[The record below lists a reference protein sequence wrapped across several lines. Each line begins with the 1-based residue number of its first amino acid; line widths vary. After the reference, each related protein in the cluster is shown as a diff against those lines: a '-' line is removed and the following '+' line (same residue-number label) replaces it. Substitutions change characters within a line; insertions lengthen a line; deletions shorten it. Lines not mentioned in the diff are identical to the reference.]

1 MQSVSQSHFAIA
13 PSANIQRSSFDRS
26 HGFKTTMDAGGL
38 IPIFVDEAL
47 PGDTF
52 NLRASFFARMNT
64 PITPVMDNAYFET
77 FFFEVPVRQ
86 VWDNWEKFNGAQD
99 NPGDS
104 TDYLIPT
111 ITSPTGGYDVESI
124 YDYMGIPPSIAGIE
138 HSALYLR
145 AYNHIY
151 NTWFRD
157 QNLQDS
163 VTYLTD
169 DGPDDPAKYTILN
182 RGKRHDYFTSSLP
195 WPQKSDT
202 GPVTLP
208 LGTSAPVVGTG
219 DAIRMNN
226 QAGEEFTQLVSIAS
240 QSAVNLP
247 ANAINTSQLSW
258 GTSVNP
264 SLTGLETDLSEA
276 TAATINQLRQSIA
289 VQRMFEKDARG
300 GTRYIEV
307 VYNHFKVRSPDLRLQ
322 RPGYLGGGRTQ
333 LNITPVA
340 QTSQQ
345 FETATTNTPQGNLAA
360 FGTLSATNHGFTK
373 SFTEHTII
381 IGLANIRADLTYQQ
395 GLNRMWSRQTRFDH
409 FWPELATIGEQEV
422 LQKEINVSG
431 VPAEDDLVWGY
442 QERFAEYRYKP
453 SLITG
458 KFRSSDPQ
466 SLDIWHFSQD
476 LINPQLNSDFIID
489 NPPIDRVIAVPSE
502 PQFKLDSYFNLKC
515 ARPMPMYGIPGLARI

>member
-1 MQSVSQSHFAIA
+1 MQSVSQSHFAVA

-64 PITPVMDNAYFET
+64 PITPIMDNAYFET

-104 TDYLIPT
+104 TDFLIPT
-111 ITSPTGGYDVESI
+111 ITSPVGGYAVESI

-163 VTYLTD
+163 VPFITG
-169 DGPDDPAKYTILN
+169 DGPDDPATYSILN
-182 RGKRHDYFTSSLP
+182 RGKRHDYFTSTLP
-195 WPQKSDT
+195 WPQKSDANS
-202 GPVTLP
+202 GVQLP
-208 LGTSAPVVGTG
+208 LGTSAPIST
-219 DAIRMNN
+219 DAIGGDGQILYVLDGNGDPKRL
-226 QAGEEFTQLVSIAS
+226 QEDATPAIVLGS
-240 QSAVNLP
+240 Q
-247 ANAINTSQLSW
+247 
-258 GTSVNP
+258 
-264 SLTGLETDLSEA
+264 TGQIPLYADLSEA

-307 VYNHFKVRSPDLRLQ
+307 VFNHFKVRSPDLRLQ

-340 QTSQQ
+340 QTSQA
-345 FETATTNTPQGNLAA
+345 FGTATVDTPQGNLAA
-360 FGTLSATNHGFTK
+360 FGTLSAVNHGFTK

-409 FWPELATIGEQEV
+409 YWPELATIGEQEV

-431 VPAEDDLVWGY
+431 VPAEDDTVWGY

-466 SLDIWHFSQD
+466 SLDIWHLSQD
-476 LINPQLNSDFIID
+476 LVNPQLNADFIID
-489 NPPIDRVIAVPSE
+489 NPPIDRVVATPDE

>member
-1 MQSVSQSHFAIA
+1 MQSVSQSHFAVA

-64 PITPVMDNAYFET
+64 PITPIMDNAYFET

-111 ITSPTGGYDVESI
+111 ITSPAGGYDVESI

-163 VTYLTD
+163 VPYITG
-169 DGPDDPAKYTILN
+169 DGPDDPATYTILN

-195 WPQKSDT
+195 WPQKSDSNS
-202 GPVTLP
+202 GVQIP
-208 LGTSAPVVGTG
+208 LGNEAPIKVDST
-219 DAIRMNN
+219 D
-226 QAGEEFTQLVSIAS
+226 T
-240 QSAVNLP
+240 
-247 ANAINTSQLSW
+247 
-258 GTSVNP
+258 P
-264 SLTGLETDLSEA
+264 SLSVRDGNDNAKFLDSSGANLALGASLGGTAPLFADLSEA

-307 VYNHFKVRSPDLRLQ
+307 VFNHFKVRSPDLRLQ

-340 QTSQQ
+340 QTSQA
-345 FETATTNTPQGNLAA
+345 FGTATVDTPQGNLAA
-360 FGTLSATNHGFTK
+360 FGTVSAVNHGFTK

-409 FWPELATIGEQEV
+409 YWPELATIGEQEV

-431 VPAEDDLVWGY
+431 VPVEDDTVWGY

-466 SLDIWHFSQD
+466 SLDIWHLSQD
-476 LINPQLNSDFIID
+476 LVNPQLNADFIID
-489 NPPIDRVIAVPSE
+489 NPPIDRVVATPDE